1 MRVPSPYVPSS
12 LFLGRLVFS
21 ALDVW
26 ARPGAIAD
34 PNDVKLQSAALD
46 TSSLCRFDVFPSPL
60 SFADPLSTAEFVAY
74 LRYTRSLRFDE
85 TPDYAFLRQMFRDVY
100 VRKRYT
106 DVTFDWCDPTINP
119 ALAAREAS

>member
-1 MRVPSPYVPSS
+1 LP
-12 LFLGRLVFS
+12 FRLV
-21 ALDVW
+21 
-26 ARPGAIAD
+26 
-34 PNDVKLQSAALD
+34 
-46 TSSLCRFDVFPSPL
+46 LCHSPV
-60 SFADPLSTAEFVAY
+60 SFANPRSTAEFVAY